1 MFTYGIFN
9 GCNIFNTDQKSSQR
23 FYEVSVSQNVPEFA
37 GVHRQCIIVHDI
49 RNRYNSIC
57 KPAHSIGKT
66 EQVKGVNE
74 C

>member
-1 MFTYGIFN
+1 MFTYGVLN

-23 FYEVSVSQNVPEFA
+23 FYEVSVSQNVLKLT

-66 EQVKGVNE
+66 EQVKEVNE